1 MSTAEIKAFEVE
13 ENRTFETCVTGESVT
28 ERAEPDTKAPVKR
41 SPSLHHGFIKFSFV
55 DER

>member
-28 ERAEPDTKAPVKR
+28 ERAEPDTKPPVKH
-41 SPSLHHGFIKFSFV
+41 SPSLHHGFIKFSSV